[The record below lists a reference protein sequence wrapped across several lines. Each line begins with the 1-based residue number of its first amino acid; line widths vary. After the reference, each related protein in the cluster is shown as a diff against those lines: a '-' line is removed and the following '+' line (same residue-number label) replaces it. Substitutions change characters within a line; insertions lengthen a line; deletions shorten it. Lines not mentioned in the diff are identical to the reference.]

1 MPRQQTNDDYDSFRI
16 MLQAM
21 SNFKEEYHSFT
32 TNKTYTD
39 LLGKTASGLL
49 KDVAKDTMELS
60 YEDREQH
67 KYSKEVFAAFC
78 MHFCAKEIMEK
89 FKSRKAKNLAGDA
102 VYTVYERILRRIK
115 RDLETKGESSYVR
128 NLIMCSTNNVMKDLF
143 KKEYKYVQLAD
154 ESDKDFEEVPYRVRV
169 TLVDNAFEAMRNIE
183 KLTAVEQTLL
193 QVYERNIISKED
205 LFSICSYY
213 GLGDGFKKLSNH
225 EIAQIFK
232 CSDSVASRR
241 RAEAIRKLR
250 DFIKNSRKYKE
261 IFF

>member
-1 MPRQQTNDDYDSFRI
+1 
-16 MLQAM
+16 
-21 SNFKEEYHSFT
+21 
-32 TNKTYTD
+32 
-39 LLGKTASGLL
+39 
-49 KDVAKDTMELS
+49 
-60 YEDREQH
+60 
-67 KYSKEVFAAFC
+67 
-78 MHFCAKEIMEK
+78 
-89 FKSRKAKNLAGDA
+89 
-102 VYTVYERILRRIK
+102 
-115 RDLETKGESSYVR
+115 
-128 NLIMCSTNNVMKDLF
+128 MKDLF

-193 QVYERNIISKED
+193 QVYKHNIISKDD

-225 EIAQIFK
+225 EIAQILK

-250 DFIKNSRKYKE
+250 DFINNSRKYKE

>member
-89 FKSRKAKNLAGDA
+89 FKSRKAKNLAGDV
-102 VYTVYERILRRIK
+102 VYTVYERILKRIK
-115 RDLETKGESSYVR
+115 RDLEKKGECSFVR
-128 NLIMCSTNNVMKDLF
+128 NLIMCSADNVMKDLL
-143 KKEYKYVQLAD
+143 KKGDRYLQLAD

-169 TLVDNAFEAMRNIE
+169 TLVDKAFEAMRNNE
-183 KLTAVEQTLL
+183 KLTAVEQALS
-193 QVYERNIISKED
+193 QVYKCNILSKDE
-205 LFSICSYY
+205 LFSICSFF

-225 EIAQIFK
+225 EIAQILK
-232 CSDSVASRR
+232 CSDSVASKRR
-241 RAEAIRKLR
+241 TEAIRKLR
-250 DFIKNSRKYKE
+250 DFINNSRKYKE